1 MHVLII
7 YKAIAYLIYLSCG
20 SVSWCHFLAFVLQK
34 SILPVVNIFTE
45 GKLKVSEKAM
55 L

>member
-20 SVSWCHFLAFVLQK
+20 SVFLFISWLLFYKK

-45 GKLKVSEKAM
+45 GKLKVQ
-55 L
+55 